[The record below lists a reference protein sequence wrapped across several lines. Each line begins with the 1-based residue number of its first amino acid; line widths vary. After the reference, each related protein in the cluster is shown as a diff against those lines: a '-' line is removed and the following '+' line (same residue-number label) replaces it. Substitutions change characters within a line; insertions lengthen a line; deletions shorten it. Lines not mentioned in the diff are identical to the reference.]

1 MDDQKSLGN
10 SKTKNAID
18 INIKQFIISM
28 TGCDFDTTMHL
39 FQHARVVGMDATAP
53 RNVPTIRTV
62 RGVTPYVIVPKTNS
76 VILCW
81 AV

>member
-1 MDDQKSLGN
+1 MTS
-10 SKTKNAID
+10 
-18 INIKQFIISM
+18 

-62 RGVTPYVIVPKTNS
+62 RGVTPPVIVPKTNS
-76 VILCW
+76 VILWW